1 MADPVTL
8 LAFANDQE
16 GHRYLRDLP
25 EESRQLQA
33 IFEAARRKGLCE
45 LVVRPN
51 ATLHEVFEAFTEYKD
66 RVAIFHYGGH
76 AGSDRL
82 FLESP
87 GTDGAVAHAEGLA
100 RFLGQR
106 RNLELVFL
114 NGCSTRAQA
123 DGLLDAGI
131 GAVISTARA
140 IEDKFARE
148 FAASFYA
155 EIAAGATLLAAYEA
169 ARGRVQAAHGS
180 VPRAYSRTRDLAAP
194 SASTGEAEADPTDER
209 GFPWELRFAP
219 GAELERRWSLPEAA
233 GNPLFGL
240 PAPRVDCLPE
250 TPYRGLQPFTRR
262 ETAVF
267 FGRSRAIRELYNL
280 VTDPGTRPVIL
291 YYGPTGVGKSSV
303 LAAGLLPRLE
313 LGHEVLYLR
322 RDSNLGLLRTLRMG
336 LAPGDR
342 MDEPST
348 ASELAE
354 LWRACERPDRPLV
367 VVLDQA
373 EEAFTHPAMGSHGR
387 GPDSELE
394 DLLEAVRVTFTGVD
408 PARRPRGKLILGF
421 RNDWLDRFQQAFNR
435 IKLGWEPMPLKPL
448 DHDGVVEAIEGPARD
463 PALKRH
469 YQLTIAPGLAP
480 VIANDLLGD
489 TGSALAPTLQFLL
502 TKMWTRANV
511 TDGPSFDQDL
521 YRALQHEGYQLGDM
535 LQEGLKAVSEEIRES
550 GLALDVLEFHT
561 TEFDTAAR
569 RSRAELDERYPHR
582 KQELDN
588 LLRTLE
594 EKYLLIETEGRA
606 EPSAPRVAAT
616 RLAHDTLAP
625 VVRREFQE
633 STAPGQRARRL
644 LENRAREWKD
654 GKTGHPLDAAD
665 LATVEA
671 GAEGM
676 RAWTEDEGRLVDA
689 SRQAES
695 RRQAEEAERQ
705 ARIREAEEGQGRP
718 RPKSSRRPNAGSM
731 RNRNSTA
738 GSVFWS

>member
-51 ATLHEVFEAFTEYKD
+51 ATLREVFDAFTEYKD

-87 GTDGAVAHAEGLA
+87 GTDGAVTHAAGLA

-123 DGLLDAGI
+123 FGLLDAGI

-140 IEDKFARE
+140 IEDKVARE

-180 VPRAYSRTRDLAAP
+180 VPRAYSRTRDMAAP
-194 SASTGEAEADPTDER
+194 SASTGEAEAEPTDER

-322 RDSNLGLLRTLRMG
+322 RDSNLDLLRTLRMG

-342 MDEPST
+342 MDQPST

-448 DHDGVVEAIEGPARD
+448 DHDGIIEVIEGPARD

-594 EKYLLIETEGRA
+594 EKYLLIETEGRG
-606 EPSAPRVAAT
+606 EPSASRVAAT

-644 LENRAREWKD
+644 
-654 GKTGHPLDAAD
+654 
-665 LATVEA
+665 
-671 GAEGM
+671 
-676 RAWTEDEGRLVDA
+676 
-689 SRQAES
+689 
-695 RRQAEEAERQ
+695 
-705 ARIREAEEGQGRP
+705 
-718 RPKSSRRPNAGSM
+718 
-731 RNRNSTA
+731 
-738 GSVFWS
+738 

>member
-25 EESRQLQA
+25 EELRQLQA

-51 ATLHEVFEAFTEYKD
+51 ATLHQVFEAFTEYQD

-123 DGLLDAGI
+123 AGLLDAGI

-250 TPYRGLQPFTRR
+250 TPHRGLQPFTRR

-280 VTDPGTRPVIL
+280 VTDPGTQPVIL

-342 MDEPST
+342 MDQPST

-705 ARIREAEEGQGRP
+705 GNARPGA
-718 RPKSSRRPNAGSM
+718 
-731 RNRNSTA
+731 ST
-738 GSVFWS
+738 